1 MPPAP
6 SDENQLSMTSFLIGA
21 VVVVGLFVA
30 IQIGRTVL
38 APEEQAP
45 PPPTTETDPPPV
57 DEDELEEPETPNAEL
72 KQPHLYDPPVTGK
85 VEWDPDRRRIEVTN
99 AFDERTTFPVDAII
113 GLEEQNGELNLRMS
127 DGKRVTV
134 EQEFVDSLPTRVR
147 YQFDYESSGNV
158 ATDGN
163 GTPLDSDPE
172 GRPITSGN

>member
-1 MPPAP
+1 MPAPP

-30 IQIGRTVL
+30 IQVGRTVL

-45 PPPTTETDPPPV
+45 PPPTAETDPPPV
-57 DEDELEEPETPNAEL
+57 DEDEPEEPEAPEGEL
-72 KQPHLYDPPVTGK
+72 KQPHKYDPPVTGK

-99 AFDERTTFPVDAII
+99 AFDERSTFPVEGIV
-113 GLEEQNGELNLRMS
+113 GLEKEGRELNLRMS
-127 DGKRVTV
+127 DGRRVTV

-158 ATDGN
+158 ATDG
-163 GTPLDSDPE
+163 LDSE
-172 GRPITSGN
+172 GLPITSGNE